1 MIEERILNLP
11 THRLLAY
18 FKKHYRDRKGRIEY
32 SVSCG
37 EHGNYTQEDLD
48 EFMKEFNTIKVE
60 LDNREHVE
68 K

>member
-1 MIEERILNLP
+1 MVSTRVIKLP

-18 FKKHYRDRKGRIEY
+18 FKKHYRDRRGQM
-32 SVSCG
+32 
-37 EHGNYTQEDLD
+37 EHNCRSEHSSTTQEDLD
-48 EFMKEFNTIKVE
+48 NFMSEFNIIKVE